1 MQYNMTPDDV
11 YATPIEELGL
21 RVRTYNCLKR
31 SGINKVGQ
39 LLSRQKKEIFSI
51 RNLTP
56 EDYEEIRAQLITRG
70 LMSPTQLLGPFA
82 EGDEEQKDEEQ
93 L

>member
-11 YATPIEELGL
+11 YATPIEEMDL

-39 LLSRQKKEIFSI
+39 LLSRRRKEIFSI

-56 EDYEEIRAQLITRG
+56 EDYEEIRARLIARG
-70 LMSPTQLLGPFA
+70 FMSPIHPLGPFA
-82 EGDEEQKDEEQ
+82 EEDEERGAE
-93 L
+93 